1 MRSDTF
7 TMRRI
12 SHKHAGLACCGIA
25 LVALAASLPTLV
37 ELNIKENVRASV
49 VVDTYKAW
57 HKKRGPVWKAPRHR
71 ADAATE
77 ARRID
82 SVGRPKFD
90 FHTGTSASAVRPPST
105 RGTSLI

>member
-1 MRSDTF
+1 
-7 TMRRI
+7 MRRV
-12 SHKHAGLACCGIA
+12 SPNYASLAAAGFALIA
-25 LVALAASLPTLV
+25 FAASLTTIV
-37 ELNIKENVRASV
+37 EQGIKADVRASV

>member
-1 MRSDTF
+1 
-7 TMRRI
+7 MRRV

-57 HKKRGPVWKAPRHR
+57 HKKR
-71 ADAATE
+71 
-77 ARRID
+77 
-82 SVGRPKFD
+82 
-90 FHTGTSASAVRPPST
+90 ASAPK
-105 RGTSLI
+105 